1 MCRFVSFILFS
12 FGCLF
17 RLCLGFC
24 LSVIIVIVCLLAE
37 FVYLFVCTTSVQ
49 SMIPYRQ
56 WRDDPN
62 SFSQGPPSS
71 LNTVSSTALT
81 MFDVHQFFSSRKF
94 FFRQTKTSAR
104 ATTIRCMPKVSEKST
119 PLLHSSQFS
128 VLVKCYR
135 FEALPLD
142 AGNAGCA
149 ECIDVPFDSFSGR
162 KSME

>member
-94 FFRQTKTSAR
+94 FFAKQKLQPGPPQFVACQKFLKNRPHCCTA
-104 ATTIRCMPKVSEKST
+104 
-119 PLLHSSQFS
+119 LNSQYWWS
-128 VLVKCYR
+128 VIDLKLYR
-135 FEALPLD
+135 WMLEMLD
-142 AGNAGCA
+142 AQSA
-149 ECIDVPFDSFSGR
+149 
-162 KSME
+162 